1 MADDERDENENEQE
15 ELSTKDRQG
24 REAAEALNKMTDKG
38 PERQMDEGKV
48 QQAMQ
53 ALAEAQ
59 RASKDAE
66 RQRERELAAVKV
78 AAADVEVLATELE
91 LDKKAAERSLREAG
105 GDLRRALEA
114 YLGLQAAA

>member
-1 MADDERDENENEQE
+1 M
-15 ELSTKDRQG
+15 
-24 REAAEALNKMTDKG
+24 
-38 PERQMDEGKV
+38 
-48 QQAMQ
+48 
-53 ALAEAQ
+53 
-59 RASKDAE
+59 
-66 RQRERELAAVKV
+66 KV